1 LNSSQ
6 GRNRPVPAQ
15 QRDLQ
20 EDCVPGSSPS
30 FDERLEAA
38 LRRRGLL
45 VFLALAVVGL
55 VLAWRCRFIQDDA
68 FISFVY
74 ARNLVEGRGLTW
86 SGARIEG
93 YTNPLWVLWIA
104 LGLRCGVDA
113 IAWSWLGGMISFA
126 ATLIATWR
134 LALRLLDRALPALL
148 AVALLVVNY
157 SVLAYATGG
166 LETMAQT
173 ALLAWAAVAAE
184 DLRRGAP
191 RTVRNAATLSLLL
204 AAAVM
209 TRPDSA
215 LPGLALA
222 AWAAFAMLRRHD
234 ARRVWLA
241 LVLPAALVLGAWLGW
256 KLAYY
261 GRLLPNTFYAKTG
274 VTAAMTANGAAYIG
288 RFLHWYRLWPV
299 FAVGL
304 VALAARRRDLDARL
318 LAPLAVVVSWL
329 AYIVL
334 VGGDFMEF
342 RLLVPI
348 TPFLFLLL
356 AHLVCAQV
364 APLLRGQAVVIAL
377 VVIALLAW
385 GSVHHARTF
394 RTQTADQA
402 LDSIP
407 ALADFYKVYPDGDW
421 SVIGRALRRELAN
434 TDPLVALDAVG
445 AVPWYSGL
453 RTVDQL
459 GLNDAFVAEH
469 GLRADASYRR
479 PGHQRHASLTYL
491 RERGV
496 NFVIGHPTLVP
507 LDVFAVAGNDPK
519 WWQMADDWVYRTT
532 PLNPGPIGPV
542 RLVLVPV
549 RPGQGLLAWY
559 LTPTPALDAAIVRG
573 GWPVWDFVAGAR

>member
-1 LNSSQ
+1 M
-6 GRNRPVPAQ
+6 
-15 QRDLQ
+15 
-20 EDCVPGSSPS
+20 PGPSPS
-30 FDERLEAA
+30 FDERLETA
-38 LRRRGLL
+38 LRRHGLTA
-45 VFLALAVVGL
+45 FLALAIIGL

-68 FISFVY
+68 FISFTY

-86 SGARIEG
+86 SGARVEG

-104 LGLRCGVDA
+104 LGLRCGADA

-126 ATLIATWR
+126 ATLVATWR

-148 AVALLVVNY
+148 TVALLVTNY

-166 LETMAQT
+166 LETMAQA
-173 ALLAWAAVAAE
+173 ALLAWAAVAAV
-184 DLRRGAP
+184 DLQRGSARDA
-191 RTVRNAATLSLLL
+191 RTAATLSLLL
-204 AAAVM
+204 SGAIM
-209 TRPDSA
+209 IRPDSA
-215 LPGLALA
+215 LPSLVLV
-222 AWAAFAMLRRHD
+222 AWAALALLRR
-234 ARRVWLA
+234 RNSRSTWVA
-241 LVLPAALVLGAWLGW
+241 LVLPAALVLGPWLGW

-274 VTAAMTANGAAYIG
+274 VTGAMVANGAIYIG

-299 FAVGL
+299 IAVGL
-304 VALAARRRDLDARL
+304 AALAVRRRDLDARL
-318 LAPLAVVVSWL
+318 LAPLVIVVSWL
-329 AYIVL
+329 AYIML

-342 RLLVPI
+342 RLLVPV

-364 APLLRGQAVVIAL
+364 APLLRGQTAL
-377 VVIALLAW
+377 VALLVVALLAW
-385 GSVHHARTF
+385 SSVHHARTF

-421 SVIGRALRRELAN
+421 SVIGNALRRELA
-434 TDPLVALDAVG
+434 TADALVALDAVG
-445 AVPWYSGL
+445 AIPWYSGL

-459 GLNDAFVAEH
+459 GLNDAFVAGH

-479 PGHQRHASLTYL
+479 PGHQRHASLAYL

-507 LDVFAVAGNDPK
+507 LDLFAVAGNDPQ
-519 WWQMADDWVYRTT
+519 WLQMAGDWVTRTA
-532 PLNPGPIGPV
+532 PLNPEPIGHV
-542 RLVLVPV
+542 RLVLLPV

-559 LTPTPALDAAIVRG
+559 LTPTPALDAAIVGG
-573 GWPVWDFVAGAR
+573 GWPVWDFDTGAR

>member
-1 LNSSQ
+1 M
-6 GRNRPVPAQ
+6 
-15 QRDLQ
+15 
-20 EDCVPGSSPS
+20 PGTSPS
-30 FDERLEAA
+30 FDERLETA
-38 LRRRGLL
+38 LRRHGLV
-45 VFLALAVVGL
+45 VFLALAAIGL
-55 VLAWRCRFIQDDA
+55 ALAWRCRFIQDDA
-68 FISFVY
+68 FISFTY

-86 SGARIEG
+86 SGTRVEG

-104 LGLRCGVDA
+104 LGLRCGAEAV
-113 IAWSWLGGMISFA
+113 AWSWLGGMISFA
-126 ATLIATWR
+126 AMLVATWR

-148 AVALLVVNY
+148 TVALLVANY

-166 LETMAQT
+166 LETMAQA
-173 ALLAWAAVAAE
+173 ALLAWAAVAAV
-184 DLRRGAP
+184 DLHRGSP
-191 RTVRNAATLSLLL
+191 RDARNATALSLLL

-215 LPGLALA
+215 LPGLVLV
-222 AWAAFAMLRRHD
+222 AWAAYAMLRRRA
-234 ARRVWLA
+234 ARQAWLA
-241 LVLPAALVLGAWLGW
+241 LVLPAALVLGVWLGW

-274 VTAAMTANGAAYIG
+274 VTGAMAANGAAYIG
-288 RFLHWYRLWPV
+288 RFLHWYWLWPV

-304 VALAARRRDLDARL
+304 AALAARRRDVSAGL

-364 APLLRGQAVVIAL
+364 APLLRGQVAVAALAL
-377 VVIALLAW
+377 VALLAA

-394 RTQTADQA
+394 RTQTGDQA

-421 SVIGRALRRELAN
+421 SVIGTALRRALAN
-434 TDPLVALDAVG
+434 TDALLALDAVG

-479 PGHQRHASLTYL
+479 PGHQRHASLPYL

-496 NFVIGHPTLVP
+496 NFIIGHPSLVP
-507 LDVFAVAGNDPK
+507 LDVFAVAGNDPQ
-519 WWQMADDWVYRTT
+519 WRRMADDWVYRTT
-532 PLNPGPIGPV
+532 PLNPEPIGAV
-542 RLVLVPV
+542 RLVLLPV
-549 RPGQGLLAWY
+549 RPGQGLLMWY
-559 LTPTPALDAAIVRG
+559 LTPTPALDAAIVGG

>member
-1 LNSSQ
+1 
-6 GRNRPVPAQ
+6 
-15 QRDLQ
+15 
-20 EDCVPGSSPS
+20 VPGTSPS

-38 LRRRGLL
+38 LRRHGLV
-45 VFLALAVVGL
+45 VFLALAAVGL
-55 VLAWRCRFIQDDA
+55 ALAWRCRFIQDDA
-68 FISFVY
+68 FISFTY

-86 SGARIEG
+86 SVARVEG

-104 LGLRCGVDA
+104 VGLRCGAEPV
-113 IAWSWLGGMISFA
+113 AWSWLGGMIAFA
-126 ATLIATWR
+126 ATLVATWR

-166 LETMAQT
+166 LETMAQA

-184 DLRRGAP
+184 SLHRGSP
-191 RTVRNAATLSLLL
+191 RDARAAAALSLLL

-215 LPGLALA
+215 LPGLVLG
-222 AWAAFAMLRRHD
+222 AWAALALLRR
-234 ARRVWLA
+234 RNTRSTWVA
-241 LVLPAALVLGAWLGW
+241 LVLPAALVLGPWLGW

-274 VTAAMTANGAAYIG
+274 VTGAMVANGAIYIG

-304 VALAARRRDLDARL
+304 AALAVRRRDADARL
-318 LAPLAVVVSWL
+318 LAPLAVVASWL

-342 RLLVPI
+342 RLLVPV

-364 APLLRGQAVVIAL
+364 APLLRGQTALVALAVV
-377 VVIALLAW
+377 ALLAW

-421 SVIGRALRRELAN
+421 SVIGNALRRELA
-434 TDPLVALDAVG
+434 TADPLVALDAVG
-445 AVPWYSGL
+445 AIPWYSGL

-479 PGHQRHASLTYL
+479 PGHQRHASLPYL

-507 LDVFAVAGNDPK
+507 LDLFAVAGNDPQ
-519 WWQMADDWVYRTT
+519 WRQMAGDWVTRTA
-532 PLNPGPIGPV
+532 PLNREPIGHV
-542 RLVLVPV
+542 RLVLLPV

-559 LTPTPALDAAIVRG
+559 LTPTPALDAAIVGG
-573 GWPVWDFVAGAR
+573 GWPVWDFDTGAR